1 MASVTVRSE
10 GSELGSYT
18 LYVSRIKKSGMDM
31 WQAEAFE
38 GWDMADAVLTVTAM
52 SEHGARNAMQIS
64 MLKRYKI
71 RQSEQEIKEAN
82 LDYTLD
88 YKDMK

>member
-1 MASVTVRSE
+1 MASITVRSE
-10 GSELGSYT
+10 GVELGSYT

-38 GWDMADAVLTVTAM
+38 GLDMADAVLTVTAM
-52 SEHGARNAMQIS
+52 SEHGARNSMQAAMS
-64 MLKRYKI
+64 KLYKA
-71 RQSEQEIKEAN
+71 RQSEQESN
-82 LDYTLD
+82 YTLD